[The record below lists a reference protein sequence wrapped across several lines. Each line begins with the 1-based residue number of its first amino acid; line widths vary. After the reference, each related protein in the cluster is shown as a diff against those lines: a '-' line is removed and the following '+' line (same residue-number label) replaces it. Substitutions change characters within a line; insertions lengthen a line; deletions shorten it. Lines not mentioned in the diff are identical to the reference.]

1 MHCGRV
7 RRHRWSCSMRRPT
20 VCHPSSPA
28 HPWSEGLARK
38 RPQPC
43 VKGLGSD
50 GQSSHVHHAR
60 DCKHGVRGGKVLPAT
75 ALAMLP
81 GPCKRPHFKTP
92 RAHVCNHAPEN
103 TQNRA
108 ARCCY
113 ATHSRLTSPQR
124 PFSSAYVPYLPISLT
139 IWHWK
144 AEIREIETNDFFRR
158 WPLSTKIDLFRELT
172 AG

>member
-60 DCKHGVRGGKVLPAT
+60 DCKHGVAAKSCPPLRLPCCRGPARDHILRLHARTFAITHLKTRRIVRPGAAILRTATVAPASSQLSLSEGFPRLSKGFPGNRFFPKV
-75 ALAMLP
+75 
-81 GPCKRPHFKTP
+81 
-92 RAHVCNHAPEN
+92 APFNE
-103 TQNRA
+103 
-108 ARCCY
+108 
-113 ATHSRLTSPQR
+113 
-124 PFSSAYVPYLPISLT
+124 
-139 IWHWK
+139 
-144 AEIREIETNDFFRR
+144 D
-158 WPLSTKIDLFRELT
+158 
-172 AG
+172 